1 VTACSPCAKRL
12 IFSFKKQLIARR
24 EQMQVEQM
32 ILPDLMEQIQV
43 HRRLWKTFN
52 RDTQLRIIALIG
64 ELMSRTIKTDII
76 TFEEGNEK

>member
-1 VTACSPCAKRL
+1 
-12 IFSFKKQLIARR
+12 
-24 EQMQVEQM
+24 MQVEQM

-52 RDTQLRIIALIG
+52 RDTQLQIIALIG
-64 ELMSRTIKTDII
+64 ELISRTIKTDIT